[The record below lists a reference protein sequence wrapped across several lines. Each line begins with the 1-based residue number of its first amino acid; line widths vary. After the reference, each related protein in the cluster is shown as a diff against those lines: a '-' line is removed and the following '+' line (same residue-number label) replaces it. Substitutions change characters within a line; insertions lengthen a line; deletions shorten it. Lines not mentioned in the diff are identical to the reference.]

1 MPTYEMKPDDLLSA
15 DVQSIPQSDDSSAY
29 METPSLLSAINP
41 FTDNQQVQR
50 GRDAA
55 FRIDNSLEV
64 SLPLRHSASLTR
76 LMGITLSTMMQLIL
90 KDMRITQTHSLIPA
104 LLMRRAL

>member
-15 DVQSIPQSDDSSAY
+15 DVQSIPQPDDSSAY
-29 METPSLLSAINP
+29 METPSLLSAFNP

-55 FRIDNSLEV
+55 FRIYNSL